1 MSLQLILVRHAKSS
15 WRYPAL
21 DDHDRPLNGRGR
33 RSATAIGNWLA
44 TNDLVPECVL
54 CSDAVRTR
62 ETWRFISAEFD
73 SAPQADWLSSLY
85 HATPETVLAVLNS
98 LGSESTVLL
107 LGHNPGLAETAQA
120 LAIAAPGHPKFGQ
133 YPTAAT
139 TVFEADIE
147 HWSAMTWGKG
157 AVRSF
162 IVPRELGTS

>member
-15 WRYPAL
+15 WRDPAL

-33 RSATAIGNWLA
+33 RSATAIGQWLA
-44 TNDLVPECVL
+44 TYDLVPECVL

-62 ETWRFISAEFD
+62 ETWRFISAELEG
-73 SAPQADWLSSLY
+73 APQADWLNTLY
-85 HATPETVLAVLNS
+85 HATPETVLAVLNG
-98 LGSESTVLL
+98 LGCESPVLL
-107 LGHNPGLAETAQA
+107 LGHNPGLAEAAQA
-120 LAIAAPGHPKFGQ
+120 LAVAAPDHPKFGQ

-139 TVFEADIE
+139 TVFDIDIK

-162 IVPRELGTS
+162 IVPRELGAS